1 MQLARP
7 LYNITTMEWQQ
18 NKTTDKSNEIK
29 KEKKEKSVKRILW
42 DLPKMLA
49 PTDEIKWL
57 TRINARAGSMSV
69 ILSWHFIMAV
79 ESIQSD
85 GESTHR
91 HIQKKGKKENILYKK
106 EPEKIRYLMTE

>member
-1 MQLARP
+1 M
-7 LYNITTMEWQQ
+7 
-18 NKTTDKSNEIK
+18 
-29 KEKKEKSVKRILW
+29 KRILW

-69 ILSWHFIMAV
+69 ILSCHFIMTA

-85 GESTHR
+85 GESTHTY
-91 HIQKKGKKENILYKK
+91 IQNKRKKENILYKK
-106 EPEKIRYLMTE
+106 EPEKIRYLMTEWLEKDDAAMTGDE

>member
-1 MQLARP
+1 MRK
-7 LYNITTMEWQQ
+7 ITAAEDKKKDTERERE
-18 NKTTDKSNEIK
+18 NKSNEIRK
-29 KEKKEKSVKRILW
+29 KSGEDCLW

-57 TRINARAGSMSV
+57 ARINARAGSMSV

-79 ESIQSD
+79 ESIQS
-85 GESTHR
+85 GR
-91 HIQKKGKKENILYKK
+91 NLNKKEKRQKRIYKIKRK